1 MGLSVIAV
9 KKEVTDRIENIF
21 DLQVMDGNSIATNS
35 EGRKVL
41 FLGLELR
48 KKMTHHAVMKIA
60 LADNGEE
67 KELFFREFEK
77 SIIDKAWGRFVLS
90 LKGLSYTHLSQLGRD
105 MMVYEIS
112 LSFL

>member
-9 KKEVTDRIENIF
+9 KKQVTDRIENVF
-21 DLQVMDGNSIATNS
+21 DLQVLDGNSITSNH

-41 FLGLELR
+41 FLGLELK
-48 KKMTHHAVMKIA
+48 KKMAHHAVIKLA
-60 LADNGEE
+60 LADDGEE
-67 KELFFREFEK
+67 KELFFREFERA
-77 SIIDKAWGRFVLS
+77 IFDKAWGRFVLS
-90 LKGLSYTHLSQLGRD
+90 LKGLSYTHLPQLGRD